1 MTNDLEPATDLAFGD
16 YVIDRSDERV
26 IGPGGPL
33 KIGHKAYCVLVAL
46 AEQDGKLLTKD
57 ALFSSVWDGTI
68 VSELSLTSAIRELR
82 RALGDELRTPRYIES
97 VYGRGYRMIE
107 PVRAMVA
114 NAPRPVALVR
124 AEVAAPTMPDEGR
137 PPVILVSAFHD
148 EAVRAG
154 HPYLAS
160 ELREEVLSGL
170 SRFREIQ
177 LVADDR
183 PEEELGSSR
192 RSDRGYQ
199 LTATLLPDGEDI
211 KIIYRAKHLA
221 DGRVVWAENL
231 SLAGSGTAGGVH
243 QIVRR
248 IIGAALPAVGE
259 DVILGLPPDTD
270 VHFDA
275 YLVAKRRSVM
285 ARDFTEAR
293 SAADALEALIARRPD
308 FALAYPPLVRLYNT
322 DFGYT
327 GLGSSGDAERS
338 RALELAKAGLAA
350 DRGLVHSHTVLGFCY
365 LRNGQR
371 DRARECLETALTLN
385 PYSSARVNEVATG
398 LMWLGEFERARELYE
413 FSLYLQPYAD
423 DPFYEDLSQLCLLQ
437 NKPEEALV
445 QVGKMSAQRLWSS
458 LYEAL
463 AEQMVGGMPPSGPK
477 LPAWRDWVAKRWHD
491 GRRPTQDALEDW
503 ILLHH
508 PLADEPR
515 AEFRRLVRQSF
526 AAVDA
531 GAT

>member
-1 MTNDLEPATDLAFGD
+1 MSNDLERATDLAFGD
-16 YVIDRSDERV
+16 FVIDRSDERV
-26 IGPGGPL
+26 IGPVGPL

-68 VSELSLTSAIRELR
+68 VSESSLTSAIRELR
-82 RALGDELRTPRYIES
+82 RALGDESRTPRYIES

-107 PVRAMVA
+107 PVRSLA
-114 NAPRPVALVR
+114 NASRPVARVR
-124 AEVAAPTMPDEGR
+124 SEAAAPTMPIEGR

-154 HPYLAS
+154 HPYLAA

-183 PEEELGSSR
+183 SEEESGSSR

-231 SLAGSGTAGGVH
+231 SLAGSGSAGGVH

-275 YLVAKRRSVM
+275 YMVAKRRSFM

-293 SAADALEALIARRPD
+293 SAAEALEGLIARRPD

-350 DRGLVHSHTVLGFCY
+350 DRGLVHAHTVLGFCC
-365 LRNGQR
+365 LRHDQR
-371 DRARECLETALTLN
+371 DRARECFETALTLN

-437 NKPEEALV
+437 NKPEEALEH
-445 QVGKMSAQRLWSS
+445 VGKMSTQRLWSS

-463 AEQMVGGMPPSGPK
+463 AEQMVGGVHPNGSK

-491 GRRPTQDALEDW
+491 GRRPSQDMLEDW
-503 ILLHH
+503 IHLHH
-508 PLADEPR
+508 PLAVEPR
-515 AEFRRLVRQSF
+515 AEFQRLVRQSF
-526 AAVDA
+526 AAVD
-531 GAT
+531 GK

>member
-1 MTNDLEPATDLAFGD
+1 MSNDLELATDLAFGD
-16 YVIDRSDERV
+16 YVIDRDDERV
-26 IGPGGPL
+26 IGPNGPL
-33 KIGHKAYCVLVAL
+33 KIGHKAYRVLLSL

-68 VSELSLTSAIRELR
+68 VSESSLTSAIRELR
-82 RALGDELRTPRYIES
+82 RALGDESRTPRYIES
-97 VYGRGYRMIE
+97 VYGRGYRMIA
-107 PVRAMVA
+107 PVHAVA
-114 NAPRPVALVR
+114 HAPRPVAPIRV
-124 AEVAAPTMPDEGR
+124 EVPAPKLSGEGR

-148 EAVRAG
+148 EAVHKG
-154 HPYLAS
+154 HPYLAA

-183 PEEELGSSR
+183 PEEESGSSR
-192 RSDRGYQ
+192 RADRGYQ

-211 KIIYRAKHLA
+211 KVMYRAKHLA
-221 DGRVVWAENL
+221 DGRVVWAESL
-231 SLAGSGTAGGVH
+231 SLAGTGTAGGVQ

-259 DVILGLPPDTD
+259 DVILGLPQDTD

-275 YLVAKRRSVM
+275 YLVAKRRSTT

-293 SAADALEALIARRPD
+293 AAAQALEGLIARRPD
-308 FALAYPPLVRLYNT
+308 FAPAYPPLVRLYNT

-327 GLGSSGDAERS
+327 GLGSSGDTERS
-338 RALELAKAGLAA
+338 RALELAKTGLAA
-350 DRGLVHSHTVLGFCY
+350 DRGLVHAYTVLGFCY
-365 LRNGQR
+365 LRHDQR
-371 DRARECLETALTLN
+371 ERARECFETALTLN
-385 PYSSARVNEVATG
+385 PYSSVRVNEVATG

-423 DPFYEDLSQLCLLQ
+423 DLFYEDISQLCLLE
-437 NKPEEALV
+437 NKPAEALV
-445 QVGKMSAQRLWSS
+445 QVGKMSTQRLWSS

-463 AEQMVGGMPPSGPK
+463 AEQMVGDVQPNGPK

-491 GRRPTQDALEDW
+491 GQRPTQEVLEDW
-503 ILLHH
+503 IVLHH
-508 PLADEPR
+508 PLATEPR

-526 AAVDA
+526 ATVD
-531 GAT
+531 GK

>member
-1 MTNDLEPATDLAFGD
+1 MSNDLELATDLAFGD
-16 YVIDRSDERV
+16 YVIDRADERV
-26 IGPGGPL
+26 IGPNGPL
-33 KIGHKAYCVLVAL
+33 KIGHKAYCVLLSL

-68 VSELSLTSAIRELR
+68 VSESSLTSAIRELR
-82 RALGDELRTPRYIES
+82 RALGDESRTPRYIES
-97 VYGRGYRMIE
+97 VYGRGYRMIA
-107 PVRAMVA
+107 PVHAVA
-114 NAPRPVALVR
+114 HAPRPVAPIRV
-124 AEVAAPTMPDEGR
+124 EVPAPKLSGEGR

-148 EAVRAG
+148 EAVHKG
-154 HPYLAS
+154 HPYLAA

-183 PEEELGSSR
+183 PEEESGSSR
-192 RSDRGYQ
+192 RADRGYQ

-211 KIIYRAKHLA
+211 KVMYRAKHLA
-221 DGRVVWAENL
+221 DGRVVWAESL
-231 SLAGSGTAGGVH
+231 SLAGTGTAGGVQ

-259 DVILGLPPDTD
+259 DVILGLPQDTD

-275 YLVAKRRSVM
+275 YLVAKRRSTT

-293 SAADALEALIARRPD
+293 AAAQALEGLIARRPD
-308 FALAYPPLVRLYNT
+308 FAPAYPPLVRLYNT

-327 GLGSSGDAERS
+327 GLGSSGDTERS
-338 RALELAKAGLAA
+338 RALELAKTGLAA
-350 DRGLVHSHTVLGFCY
+350 DRGLVHAYTVLGFCY
-365 LRNGQR
+365 LRHDQR
-371 DRARECLETALTLN
+371 ERARECFETALTLN
-385 PYSSARVNEVATG
+385 PYSSVRVNEVATG

-423 DPFYEDLSQLCLLQ
+423 DLFYEDISQLCLLE
-437 NKPEEALV
+437 NKPAEALV
-445 QVGKMSAQRLWSS
+445 QVGKMSTQRLWSS

-463 AEQMVGGMPPSGPK
+463 AEQMVGDVQPNGPK

-491 GRRPTQDALEDW
+491 GQRPTQEVLEDW
-503 ILLHH
+503 IVLHH
-508 PLADEPR
+508 PLATEPR

-526 AAVDA
+526 ATVD
-531 GAT
+531 GK